1 MVSIEV
7 LVVEDMETAHQAESA
22 DLIDLSDDNQC
33 ENCDTVIAFAMG
45 RFYPLVVCI
54 DEEDDSWLICMECA
68 GAVVYPGE

>member
-1 MVSIEV
+1 
-7 LVVEDMETAHQAESA
+7 
-22 DLIDLSDDNQC
+22 
-33 ENCDTVIAFAMG
+33 MG